1 MLDNESPDKAT
12 KHAQAHSSFLATK
25 NHAVKYS
32 LAQSC
37 LQLCKTKISLF

>member
-1 MLDNESPDKAT
+1 MLDNEISDKAT
-12 KHAQAHSSFLATK
+12 KHTQAHSSFLATK
-25 NHAVKYS
+25 DHAVKYH